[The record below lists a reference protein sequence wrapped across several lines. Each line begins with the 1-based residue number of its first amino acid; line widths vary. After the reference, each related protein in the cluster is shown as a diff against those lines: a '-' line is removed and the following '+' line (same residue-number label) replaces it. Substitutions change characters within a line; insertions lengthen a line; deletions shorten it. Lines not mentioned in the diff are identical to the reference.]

1 MLFQLDIYHIKLILI
16 PVISLIV
23 QSYYFSFSNTFN
35 SLYNDINWNH
45 IFNPNSKPSYFLWI
59 SVKHQ
64 ARPAMH
70 FTVVLCFFW
79 SRHWIGEI
87 KFHAFKCNALA
98 WNCFLLVIW
107 FSKRC
112 RCFGRNNLFVLH
124 ELAYS
129 ARQSQGVNT

>member
-1 MLFQLDIYHIKLILI
+1 MLFQLEIYHIKLILI

-35 SLYNDINWNH
+35 SLYNVSIKT
-45 IFNPNSKPSYFLWI
+45 IFLIWILNLQNFLWI

-79 SRHWIGEI
+79 SRYWIGEI

-129 ARQSQGVNT
+129 ARQGQGVNT